1 MPNAWDAGVVNMSL
15 QGVPPGKGLQ
25 ATSNPQLTSKHI
37 RSGLDLLLFCHP
49 LFNAPFVQVSDIHRD
64 TTANPLFRLHPTVVS
79 KDVTFE
85 VGDASVLLEVV
96 ASDDGTMEVGFPVDP
111 LGTTFTLEVARGD
124 TTLVRVYTL
133 VSMRSGALLR
143 SGGGR
148 TSGRGGSTTRLGP
161 VSDLAL
167 LLLLGGGYLSRTVLF
182 IVIGGRNVVGV
193 TLTIQFGTIRAGG
206 RGGWTDGGRGSDAHV
221 SRSRWG
227 LRVVTMVEVWSVG
240 RHSRRINWYGGQMG
254 SREGLR
260 NGGDGIIAWN
270 WCRWRDFKD

>member
-1 MPNAWDAGVVNMSL
+1 MPNARDAGVVNMSL

-79 KDVTFE
+79 KDVAFE

-111 LGTTFTLEVARGD
+111 LGTIFTLEVARGD

-167 LLLLGGGYLSRTVLF
+167 LLLLGGGYLSRMVLF
-182 IVIGGRNVVGV
+182 IVIGEKSVVSI
-193 TLTIQFGTIRAGG
+193 TLTIQFRTIRAGG
-206 RGGWTDGGRGSDAHV
+206 RGGWTDRGRGSDAHASW
-221 SRSRWG
+221 SR
-227 LRVVTMVEVWSVG
+227 
-240 RHSRRINWYGGQMG
+240 
-254 SREGLR
+254 
-260 NGGDGIIAWN
+260 
-270 WCRWRDFKD
+270 